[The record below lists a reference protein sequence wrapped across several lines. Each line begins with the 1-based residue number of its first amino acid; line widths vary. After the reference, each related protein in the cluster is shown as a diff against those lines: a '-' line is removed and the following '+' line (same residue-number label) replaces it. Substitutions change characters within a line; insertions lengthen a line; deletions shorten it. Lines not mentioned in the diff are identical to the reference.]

1 MRGRAYFRDD
11 RVLYVGPDLPSVL
24 HAHHAAQV
32 CVSLSGPLRIRSA
45 PSARWLR
52 CDGAIIPP
60 DVPHETDPPV
70 ALIATF
76 WLDADAPEARSM
88 VPPHARDAIRALDR
102 SRVRALVPSLRRC
115 WQERFDGTRAA
126 GVLADTMRLLVPS
139 PDSHATL
146 DPRVARARDL
156 LRAAPER
163 RLAIGGVAAAVSL
176 SPSRLACLFRS
187 QLGVPV
193 RRYLL
198 WLRLRDAV
206 QEMTRGATITQAAHA
221 AGFADTPHLDRTFRR
236 MLGFT
241 PSAALHVSEFVQDAP
256 GPLAYDRRRTGGAA
270 SWSIERMPRE

>member
-11 RVLYVGPDLPSVL
+11 RVFYVGPDIPSVL

-32 CVSLSGPLRIRSA
+32 CISLSGPLRIRSS
-45 PSARWLR
+45 PSARWRR

-70 ALIATF
+70 PLIATF
-76 WLDADAPEARSM
+76 WLDADAPEARSI
-88 VPPHARDAIRALDR
+88 VPAHARDTIRALDP
-102 SRVRALVPSLRRC
+102 SRVRALVPGLHRC
-115 WQERFDGTRAA
+115 WQERFDATRAA
-126 GVLADTMRLLVPS
+126 GVLPDSIRLLLPS
-139 PDSHATL
+139 LVDSQPAL
-146 DPRVARARDL
+146 DPRVVEARDL

-163 RLAIGGVAAAVSL
+163 RLAIGEVARAVSL
-176 SPSRLACLFRS
+176 SPSRLAYLFRS

-206 QEMTRGATITQAAHA
+206 QEMTRGATITRAAHA

-241 PSAALHVSEFVQDAP
+241 PSAAL
-256 GPLAYDRRRTGGAA
+256 
-270 SWSIERMPRE
+270 

>member
-11 RVLYVGPDLPSVL
+11 RVFYVGPDIPSVL

-32 CVSLSGPLRIRSA
+32 CISLSGPLRIRS
-45 PSARWLR
+45 SSSGRWRR

-70 ALIATF
+70 PLIATF
-76 WLDADAPEARSM
+76 WLDADAPEARG
-88 VPPHARDAIRALDR
+88 VVARQARDAIRTLDPALV
-102 SRVRALVPSLRRC
+102 SALVPGLRRC
-115 WQERFDGTRAA
+115 RRERFDGRPAA
-126 GVLADTMRLLVPS
+126 VVLADSIRLLLSP
-139 PDSHATL
+139 PDSQATL
-146 DPRVARARDL
+146 DPRVVRARNL

-163 RLAIGGVAAAVSL
+163 RLAIGEVATAVSL
-176 SPSRLACLFRS
+176 SPSRLAYLFRS

-241 PSAALHVSEFVQDAP
+241 PSAALHVSEFVQDEP
-256 GPLAYDRRRTGGAA
+256 GPL
-270 SWSIERMPRE
+270 PL